1 MKISFIK
8 KFFGVRG
15 RHMSPHMNDYMGRAL
30 VPGNARESPRHT
42 RGDSCE
48 YIKQNQMDSKRKK
61 RNYCVISIQD

>member
-1 MKISFIK
+1 
-8 KFFGVRG
+8 
-15 RHMSPHMNDYMGRAL
+15 MSPHMNDYVGRVL

-61 RNYCVISIQD
+61 RNCCVISIQD